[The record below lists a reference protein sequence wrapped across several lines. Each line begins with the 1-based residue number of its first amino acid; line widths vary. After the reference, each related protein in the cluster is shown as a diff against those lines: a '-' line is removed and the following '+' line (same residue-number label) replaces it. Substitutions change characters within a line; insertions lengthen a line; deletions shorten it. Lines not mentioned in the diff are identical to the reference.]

1 MKKEYQTFIVI
12 GIILF
17 ILSDFAIN
25 NFFVDIILWVIAILL
40 IYTSI
45 RLSEETMSNDKKQK
59 QKKEK
64 QKKDKTYSKKKT

>member
-1 MKKEYQTFIVI
+1 MKKEYQIFIVI

-40 IYTSI
+40 IYISI
-45 RLSEETMSNDKKQK
+45 RLSEETMSNDKKQN

-64 QKKDKTYSKKKT
+64 RTY